1 MLIVKIVI
9 GLILVLIGFLLVWK
23 SEWFLYNIGRI
34 DWAEQKL
41 SGGTRIFYKLIG
53 IGIIIIGFFIMTN
66 LYQGILN
73 AFVSL
78 FI

>member
-1 MLIVKIVI
+1 MLIIKIII
-9 GLILVLIGFLLVWK
+9 GLIIVLIGFLLVWK

-34 DWAEQKL
+34 EWAEQKL
-41 SGGTRIFYKLIG
+41 GGGTRLFYKLIG
-53 IGIIIIGFFIMTN
+53 IAIIIIGFLIMTN